1 MPGFSDLCIILIFL
15 IHSCIFLKV
24 KIDVKLFMV
33 KMRPMHLRKNKLI
46 ILFVLLVA
54 VFCGSLAGAF
64 FALTQDLPEIRSLE
78 NFKPDA
84 VTRIYSADKVLLA
97 ELFLEKREPV
107 PLETI
112 PKLLTAALVATEDRK
127 FYEHSGVDLKGI
139 ARAIIKD
146 IKAGEFAEGASTI
159 TQQLSKTLFLTPRKT
174 LVRKL
179 KEAILAFQ
187 LERRYTKDE
196 ILELYFNQVYFGSG
210 AYGVESAAKIFF
222 GKSAKDLTLAEC
234 ALVAGMPKSPSRYSP
249 LINPD
254 LALKRRNTVLQQM
267 RDTGI
272 ISDADYQEAVREALY
287 TNGHPFSQS
296 KAPYFIEYIKQTLE
310 DELGSTRL
318 YKGGLT
324 VFTTL
329 NYRLQ
334 SAAENAMA
342 DGLAALNE
350 RMRRAQIIAPDP
362 QAALISLDLT
372 SGGIL
377 AMVGGKDFS
386 DSRFNRATMAL
397 RQPGSAFK
405 PFIYAYA
412 IEQGFSQDNII
423 LDAPVVYK
431 GAGDGQDWK
440 PENFSSGF
448 KGEMTLRHALAISQN
463 IPAVR
468 LLQSLGP
475 NAVAQFAHQLGIKS
489 YLTPNLSLALGTS
502 EVTLMDLTAAYS
514 VFANRG
520 EKIKPFGVLEVVDQ
534 QGRVIWK
541 ERPQKRLVMS
551 RTGAAIVTNMLE
563 AVVKEGTGRQAQI
576 LRRAVAGKTGT
587 TDNYKDA
594 MFIGF
599 SPSIIAGVWVGQD
612 LGGTL
617 GDKETGA
624 KAALPI
630 WIDFM
635 KAALQNESYQYF
647 DIPDDVRQVRMDPIT
662 GLAQLDDSKPSVVA
676 LLKKGTGPG
685 SNP

>member
-1 MPGFSDLCIILIFL
+1 MAHMHP
-15 IHSCIFLKV
+15 
-24 KIDVKLFMV
+24 
-33 KMRPMHLRKNKLI
+33 MRSKKNKLI
-46 ILFVLLVA
+46 VLLVLFVA
-54 VFCGSLAGAF
+54 LICGGLAGAF
-64 FALTQDLPEIRSLE
+64 FALTQDLPQVRLLE

-112 PKLLTAALVATEDRK
+112 PGLLTAALVATEDRK
-127 FYEHSGVDLKGI
+127 FYKHSGVDLKGI

-146 IKAGEFAEGASTI
+146 IKAGEFVEGASTI

-196 ILELYFNQVYFGSG
+196 ILELYLNQVYFGSG

-234 ALVAGMPKSPSRYSP
+234 ALVAGMPKAPSRYSP
-249 LINPD
+249 LVNPD

-272 ISDADYQEAVREALY
+272 ISDPAYQQAVKEALF
-287 TNGHPFSQS
+287 TNGHQFSLS
-296 KAPYFIEYIKQTLE
+296 KAPYFVEHIKITLE

-318 YKGGLT
+318 YKGGLS

-329 NYRLQ
+329 NYQLQ
-334 SAAENAMA
+334 LAAENAVA
-342 DGLAALNE
+342 DGLAALSK
-350 RMRRAQIIAPDP
+350 RMRQAQMAEADP
-362 QAALISLDLT
+362 QAALISIDLA

-377 AMVGGKDFS
+377 AMVGGRDFS
-386 DSRFNRATMAL
+386 ASRFNRATMAL

-412 IEQGFSQDNII
+412 IEQGFAQDNII

-431 GAGDGQDWK
+431 GVQDGEDWK
-440 PENFSSGF
+440 PENFSSEF
-448 KGEMTLRHALAISQN
+448 KGEMTLRQALVISQN

-468 LLQSLGP
+468 LLQTLGP
-475 NAVAQFAHQLGIKS
+475 YSVAQFAHQLGIKS
-489 YLTPNLSLALGTS
+489 YLASNLSLALGTS
-502 EVTLMDLTAAYS
+502 EVTLLDLTSAYS
-514 VFANRG
+514 VFPDRG
-520 EKIKPFGVLEVVDQ
+520 EKIKPFGVLEVVDRH
-534 QGRVIWK
+534 GRVIWREK
-541 ERPQKRLVMS
+541 PQKRLVMS
-551 RTGAAIVTNMLE
+551 RTGAAIVTNILE
-563 AVVKEGTGRQAQI
+563 GVVKEGTGRQAQI

-587 TDNYKDA
+587 TDDYRDA

-599 SPSIIAGVWVGQD
+599 SPSVIAGVWVGQD
-612 LGGTL
+612 LGGSL
-617 GDKETGA
+617 GEKETGA

-635 KAALQNESYQYF
+635 QAALQNESHQYF
-647 DIPDDVRQVRMDPIT
+647 DIPDDVSQIRMDPIT
-662 GLAQLDDSKPSVVA
+662 GLPQLDNSKPSVVA
-676 LLKKGTGPG
+676 LFKKGTEPVV
-685 SNP
+685 NP

>member
-1 MPGFSDLCIILIFL
+1 MRLKISKIIVFL
-15 IHSCIFLKV
+15 
-24 KIDVKLFMV
+24 LF
-33 KMRPMHLRKNKLI
+33 
-46 ILFVLLVA
+46 FVA
-54 VFCGSLAGAF
+54 VVCGSLAGAF
-64 FALTQDLPEIRSLE
+64 LALTQDLPQIRSLE
-78 NFKPDA
+78 SFKPDA

-107 PLETI
+107 PLEKI
-112 PKLLTAALVATEDRK
+112 PRLLTAALVATEDRK
-127 FYEHSGVDLKGI
+127 FYKHSGVDLKGI
-139 ARAIIKD
+139 ARAIFKD
-146 IKAGEFAEGASTI
+146 IKAGEFVEGASTI

-196 ILELYFNQVYFGSG
+196 ILGLYLNQVYFGSG

-249 LINPD
+249 LVNPD
-254 LALKRRNTVLQQM
+254 LALTRRNTVLQQM

-272 ISDADYQEAVREALY
+272 ISDADYQQAVKEALH
-287 TNGHPFSQS
+287 TNGRKFNLS
-296 KAPYFIEYIKQTLE
+296 KAPYFVEYIKETLE
-310 DELGSTRL
+310 DEIGSTRL
-318 YKGGLT
+318 YKGGLS

-334 SAAENAMA
+334 LAAENAVN
-342 DGLAALNE
+342 DGLSALSQ
-350 RMRRAQIIAPDP
+350 RMRMRKGQIAESDP
-362 QAALISLDLT
+362 QAALISLDLA

-386 DSRFNRATMAL
+386 ASRFNRATMAL

-412 IEQGFSQDNII
+412 IEQGFAQDSII

-431 GAGDGQDWK
+431 GVQNGEDWK

-475 NAVAQFAHQLGIKS
+475 NSVAQFAHQLGIKS
-489 YLTPNLSLALGTS
+489 YLASNLSLALGTS
-502 EVTLMDLTAAYS
+502 EVTLLDLTSAYS
-514 VFANRG
+514 VFPNRG
-520 EKIKPFGVLEVVDQ
+520 EKIKPLGVLEVVDRN
-534 QGRVIWK
+534 GRVIWRDK
-541 ERPQKRLVMS
+541 PQRRLVMS
-551 RTGAAIVTNMLE
+551 RAGAAIVTNMLE
-563 AVVKEGTGRQAQI
+563 GVVKEGTGRQAQI
-576 LRRAVAGKTGT
+576 LGRAVAGKTGT
-587 TDNYKDA
+587 TDDYRDA

-599 SPSIIAGVWVGQD
+599 SPSTIAGVWVGQD
-612 LGGTL
+612 LGGSL

-635 KAALQNESYQYF
+635 TAALQNESHQYF
-647 DIPDDVRQVRMDPIT
+647 DIPDDVRQIRMDPIT
-662 GLAQLDDSKPSVVA
+662 GLAQLDNSKPSVVA
-676 LLKKGTGPG
+676 LFKKGTEPG
-685 SNP
+685 FNP

>member
-1 MPGFSDLCIILIFL
+1 MRLKISKIIIF
-15 IHSCIFLKV
+15 
-24 KIDVKLFMV
+24 
-33 KMRPMHLRKNKLI
+33 
-46 ILFVLLVA
+46 ILFFVA
-54 VFCGSLAGAF
+54 VVCGSLGGAF
-64 FALTQDLPEIRSLE
+64 VALTQDLPQIRSLE

-107 PLETI
+107 PLEKI
-112 PKLLTAALVATEDRK
+112 PTLLTAALVATEDRK
-127 FYEHSGVDLKGI
+127 FYKHSGVDLKGI
-139 ARAIIKD
+139 ARAIFKD
-146 IKAGEFAEGASTI
+146 IKAGEFVEGASTI

-196 ILELYFNQVYFGSG
+196 ILELYLNQVYFGSG

-222 GKSAKDLTLAEC
+222 GKSAQDLTLAEC

-249 LINPD
+249 LVNPD

-272 ISDADYQEAVREALY
+272 ISDADYQQAVKEALH
-287 TNGHPFSQS
+287 TNGRKFNLS
-296 KAPYFIEYIKQTLE
+296 KAPYFVEYIKETLE
-310 DELGSTRL
+310 DEIGSTRL
-318 YKGGLT
+318 YKGGLS
-324 VFTTL
+324 VSTTL

-334 SAAENAMA
+334 LAAENAVA
-342 DGLAALNE
+342 DGLSALSK
-350 RMRRAQIIAPDP
+350 RMRKGQIAESDP
-362 QAALISLDLT
+362 QAALISIDLT

-386 DSRFNRATMAL
+386 ASRFNRATMAL

-412 IEQGFSQDNII
+412 IEQGFAQDSII

-431 GAGDGQDWK
+431 GVQNGEDWK
-440 PENFSSGF
+440 PENFSSEF

-468 LLQSLGP
+468 LLQTLGP
-475 NAVAQFAHQLGIKS
+475 NSVAQFAHQLGIKS
-489 YLTPNLSLALGTS
+489 YLASNLSLALGTS
-502 EVTLMDLTAAYS
+502 EVTLLDLTSAYS
-514 VFANRG
+514 VFPNRG
-520 EKIKPFGVLEVVDQ
+520 EKIKAFGVLEVVDRN
-534 QGRVIWK
+534 GRVIWRDK
-541 ERPQKRLVMS
+541 PQRRLVMS
-551 RTGAAIVTNMLE
+551 RAGAAIVTNMLE
-563 AVVKEGTGRQAQI
+563 GVVKEGTGRQAQI
-576 LRRAVAGKTGT
+576 LGRAVAGKTGT
-587 TDNYKDA
+587 TDDYRDA

-599 SPSIIAGVWVGQD
+599 SPSTIAGVWVGQD
-612 LGGTL
+612 LGGSL

-630 WIDFM
+630 WIGFM
-635 KAALQNESYQYF
+635 TAALQNESHQYF
-647 DIPDDVRQVRMDPIT
+647 DIPDDVSQIRMDPIT
-662 GLAQLDDSKPSVVA
+662 GLAQLDNSRPSVVA
-676 LLKKGTGPG
+676 LFKKGTEPG
-685 SNP
+685 FKP